1 MPRRKRPTHT
11 RRSEHWLRIAV
22 NDASSFTNK
31 RIRSA
36 FGWHSREAIE
46 WRSPI
51 ESDQYAEY
59 YDGEFLNR
67 LGIKEANLA
76 VPLHSFWPQRGPRW
90 DGLARTSSRKFLIVE
105 AKAYIEEGIDF
116 GSKAGDIS
124 RKKIA
129 EALQQSKQAF
139 GANENANWESPF
151 YQYANRLAHLHFL
164 VAKNQIDAHLVF
176 IYFANAPDV
185 PSPCSTEQWEGARRL
200 TEKCLGLGRHVYR
213 DRIASIVIDVQE
225 MCRSIR

>member
-1 MPRRKRPTHT
+1 MPRRERPPRTH
-11 RRSEHWLRIAV
+11 RSEHWIRVAA
-22 NDASSFTNK
+22 NDASVFTNA

-36 FGWHSREAIE
+36 FGWHSREMIE

-59 YDGEFLNR
+59 YDSEFINR
-67 LGIKEANLA
+67 LGIDEMNLT
-76 VPLHSFWPQRGPRW
+76 VPLHSFWPKSGPRW

-105 AKAYIEEGIDF
+105 AKAYIEECVDF
-116 GSKAGDIS
+116 GSKAGDTS
-124 RKKIA
+124 RRKIA
-129 EALQQSKQAF
+129 EALEQSRKAYR
-139 GANENANWESPF
+139 ANANACWESPF
-151 YQYANRLAHLHFL
+151 YQYANRLSHLYFL
-164 VAKNQIDAHLVF
+164 VARNQIDAYLLF
-176 IYFANAPDV
+176 MYFANAPDV

-213 DRIASIVIDVQE
+213 DRIATIVIDVPE